1 MCFSRLF
8 TALLPLLLVLAPHLS
23 AQTEQ
28 APPSSPSTPTQ
39 PAQAQPAPDYSKLQ
53 HKIPLV
59 NEKASEPIVDLA
71 FSHTSQIIAV
81 LYQSSI
87 GFWHTSTGAPI
98 GFARG
103 TREKFTALAFGS
115 NGLLATGGENGGVA
129 LWDWRDLAQPKLR
142 TGGFDAITAV
152 AVSPDSSLIVT
163 AQRSETPGA
172 TVWDAK
178 TGKLIRTLTGFS
190 HAPTALHFTPDGAQL
205 LTGGGGLGGRT
216 GEFLGETPL
225 YSSSGEFTRWDMR
238 TGTLEK
244 QVGLSDASPNCAFSP
259 DGTLLATVGGGAAV
273 APRSTLG
280 RERTS
285 WLGTSVRVWRVPG
298 ESENDNGGF
307 LPITLRRGPDY
318 MVRNSG
324 RPSIAFSPDQRVLGF
339 SESYQIMLWSG
350 GAGRPSSLP
359 LSYPYPD
366 RYWYF
371 DDYFPFLSSGAMA
384 FSPDGKMLA
393 VGGYSRAGIWKMGK

>member
-8 TALLPLLLVLAPHLS
+8 TVLLSLVLVLAPPLS
-23 AQTEQ
+23 AQTEKV
-28 APPSSPSTPTQ
+28 PSSQASPPL
-39 PAQAQPAPDYSKLQ
+39 AQPSPDYSKLQ
-53 HKIPLV
+53 YKIPLV
-59 NEKASEPIVDLA
+59 NEKASEPIVALA

-103 TREKFTALAFGS
+103 TQEKFTALAFGS
-115 NGLLATGGENGGVA
+115 NGLLVTGGENGGVA
-129 LWDWRDLAQPKLR
+129 LWDWRDLAGPKLR
-142 TGGFDAITAV
+142 TGGFDPITAV
-152 AVSPDSSLIVT
+152 ALSPDSSLIVT
-163 AQRSETPGA
+163 AQRSDPPGA

-178 TGKLIRTLTGFS
+178 TGKMQKTLTGFS
-190 HAPTALHFTPDGAQL
+190 HAPTALHFTPDGTQL

-225 YSSSGEFTRWDMR
+225 YSSSGEFTRWNMR

-285 WLGTSVRVWRVPG
+285 WLGTTVRVWRVPG

-339 SESYQIMLWSG
+339 SESYQITLWSG
-350 GAGRPSSLP
+350 GAGRNSSVQLRY
-359 LSYPYPD
+359 SFPY
-366 RYWYF
+366 RYWYWGN
-371 DDYFPFLSSGAMA
+371 DFPYYGGGAMA

-393 VGGYSRAGIWKMGK
+393 VGGYSRAGIWKMVK